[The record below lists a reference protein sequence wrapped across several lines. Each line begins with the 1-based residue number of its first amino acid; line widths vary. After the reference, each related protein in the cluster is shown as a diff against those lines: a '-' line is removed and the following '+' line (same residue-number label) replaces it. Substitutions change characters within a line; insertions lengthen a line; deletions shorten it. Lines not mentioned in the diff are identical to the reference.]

1 MKLPRRKFLHLAA
14 AAAALPVVSRI
25 APAQAYPSRPLRW
38 FIPFPP
44 GGGAD
49 TVARI
54 MAPWLSERLGQQVI
68 IENKPGGGTNIATQ
82 TVVNSPPDGYTL
94 LFFGASVAINA
105 TFYATLP
112 FDPLRDLAPV
122 AGLVDFPLGLVA
134 NPSVP
139 AKTLA
144 EFIAYAKANP
154 RKISMASFGTGTSS
168 HVAGELFKMMTG
180 VDLVHVP
187 YRGSATMIVDLLSG
201 QVQVAFDVMTTSLPH
216 IRSGALRALAMAG
229 NARFDPLPDVPTVG
243 EIVPGYEASV
253 WAGIGVPRDTPYEI
267 IARLNRE
274 TNAGLA
280 NPTIK
285 ARLAEVATTPKVFTP
300 AEFRAYVAAEVE
312 KWGKVIRFAG
322 LRSE

>member
-1 MKLPRRKFLHLAA
+1 VKPPGRQFLRLVTGAIAVPAA
-14 AAAALPVVSRI
+14 SRI
-25 APAQAYPSRPLRW
+25 AGAQAYPSRPLRW
-38 FIPFPP
+38 LIPFPP

-105 TFYATLP
+105 TFYVTLP

-122 AGLVDFPLGLVA
+122 AGLVDYPLGLVA

-144 EFIAYAKANP
+144 EFIALAKANP
-154 RKISMASFGTGTSS
+154 GKITMASYGTGTSS

-187 YRGSATMIVDLLSG
+187 YRGSAPMIVDLLSG

-229 NARFDPLPDVPTVG
+229 NARFDPLPDVRSQTRPSRHGSLKWPPRQRCSLRRNSALTWLPRSKSG
-243 EIVPGYEASV
+243 ARWSASPG
-253 WAGIGVPRDTPYEI
+253 
-267 IARLNRE
+267 
-274 TNAGLA
+274 
-280 NPTIK
+280 
-285 ARLAEVATTPKVFTP
+285 
-300 AEFRAYVAAEVE
+300 
-312 KWGKVIRFAG
+312 
-322 LRSE
+322 SEWNDSADMPLT